1 MQIQKKNL
9 GGFDPTTGGS
19 SGDLP
24 KLIEFLTLM
33 KKNKTKCNREVLQCK
48 FKKKIYGSDL
58 TTGGLVGISLK

>member
-1 MQIQKKNL
+1 MQIQKKMF

-48 FKKKIYGSDL
+48 FKKKIMGL
-58 TTGGLVGISLK
+58 TLLQGA